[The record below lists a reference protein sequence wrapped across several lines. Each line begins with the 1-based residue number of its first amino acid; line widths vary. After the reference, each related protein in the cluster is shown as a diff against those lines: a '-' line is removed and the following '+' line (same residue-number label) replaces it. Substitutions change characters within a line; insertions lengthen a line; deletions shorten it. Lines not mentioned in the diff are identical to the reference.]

1 MKIGVIGPGAIG
13 CLFGAL
19 FSRAGHEVWVL
30 DHRPERAQ
38 LLDRQGILGHDPNG
52 QDWRAQ
58 VRATADAVRIG
69 PVPLAL
75 LCVKSA
81 AVAEAVA
88 AARPMLGNKTLVVAL
103 QNGLGHH
110 PVLDAALPFW
120 ALGITS
126 QGANISGPGHL
137 IRGGQGPTLLGFLAP
152 APDWAWARLTETVAM
167 LSQAGLPAE
176 LSPDIRAAAWNKL
189 IVNAGINALTALE
202 NCPNG
207 ELLKRPAALA
217 LMTEATR
224 EAARVARQSGVS
236 INADPLAM
244 TLAVCRATAANRSSM
259 LQDVR
264 SGRPTEVAAIN
275 GEVVR
280 RGQELGIATPANELL
295 LARVLA
301 LRA

>member
-19 FSRAGHEVWVL
+19 LSRAGHEVWVL

-38 LLDRQGILGHDPNG
+38 LLDRQGMVGHDPG
-52 QDWRAQ
+52 GRAWRAQ
-58 VRATADAVRIG
+58 VRATAEAAQIG

-81 AVAEAVA
+81 AVAEALA
-88 AARPMLGNKTLVVAL
+88 DARSMLGDKTLVVAL

-110 PVLDAALPFW
+110 PILDATLPLW

-126 QGANISGPGHL
+126 QGANLSGPGHL
-137 IRGGQGPTLLGFLAP
+137 IRGGQGPTLLGFISP
-152 APDWAWARLTETVAM
+152 APDWARTRLAETAAM

-202 NCPNG
+202 DCSNG
-207 ELLKRPAALA
+207 ELLERPAALE
-217 LMTEATR
+217 LMAGAVR
-224 EAARVARQSGVS
+224 EAARVARQSGVAVK
-236 INADPLAM
+236 ADPLEM
-244 TLAVCRATAANRSSM
+244 TLAVCRATAANWSSM
-259 LQDVR
+259 WQDVR

-280 RGQELGIATPANELL
+280 RGQELGIATPVNELL